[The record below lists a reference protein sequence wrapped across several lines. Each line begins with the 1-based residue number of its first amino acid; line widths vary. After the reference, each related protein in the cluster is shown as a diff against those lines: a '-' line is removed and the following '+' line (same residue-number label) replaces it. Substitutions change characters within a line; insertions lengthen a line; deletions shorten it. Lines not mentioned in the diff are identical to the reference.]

1 MKRIICALFSFS
13 LLGIMC
19 VCYCVD
25 SNVVKENLN
34 FSKTQE
40 TYDMLSFPAIPEC
53 ISLSENKYIGIS
65 FNEGSQKK
73 IIILAP
79 YGNYATYQFH
89 TEGSFAIELTEKEI
103 LIYLVRSQLKVSY
116 DFDGNLNYIDDTLK
130 GQVATKYQELT
141 KQDKVFKGNSVLE
154 VEANAFS
161 YKLLLDGQII
171 LNCSTFAIIGSK
183 ISLLP
188 FLLVFI
194 IFTAIFFKK
203 TRNKKGES
211 STA

>member
-53 ISLSENKYIGIS
+53 ISLSKNKYIGIS

-73 IIILAP
+73 SSFWTHMGTMLHTNSILRA
-79 YGNYATYQFH
+79 
-89 TEGSFAIELTEKEI
+89 
-103 LIYLVRSQLKVSY
+103 RSQL
-116 DFDGNLNYIDDTLK
+116 NLQK
-130 GQVATKYQELT
+130 K
-141 KQDKVFKGNSVLE
+141 K
-154 VEANAFS
+154 
-161 YKLLLDGQII
+161 
-171 LNCSTFAIIGSK
+171 
-183 ISLLP
+183 
-188 FLLVFI
+188 FLFI
-194 IFTAIFFKK
+194 
-203 TRNKKGES
+203 
-211 STA
+211 

>member
-73 IIILAP
+73 IIIL
-79 YGNYATYQFH
+79 GTILH
-89 TEGSFAIELTEKEI
+89 TNSI
-103 LIYLVRSQLKVSY
+103 LRARSQL
-116 DFDGNLNYIDDTLK
+116 NLQK
-130 GQVATKYQELT
+130 K
-141 KQDKVFKGNSVLE
+141 K
-154 VEANAFS
+154 
-161 YKLLLDGQII
+161 
-171 LNCSTFAIIGSK
+171 
-183 ISLLP
+183 
-188 FLLVFI
+188 FLFI
-194 IFTAIFFKK
+194 
-203 TRNKKGES
+203 
-211 STA
+211 

>member
-40 TYDMLSFPAIPEC
+40 TYDMLFFPAIPEC

-73 IIILAP
+73 IIILDP

-130 GQVATKYQELT
+130 G
-141 KQDKVFKGNSVLE
+141 
-154 VEANAFS
+154 
-161 YKLLLDGQII
+161 
-171 LNCSTFAIIGSK
+171 
-183 ISLLP
+183 
-188 FLLVFI
+188 
-194 IFTAIFFKK
+194 
-203 TRNKKGES
+203 
-211 STA
+211 